1 MKLYQINL
9 FILEIVKEIYMKQFN
24 IDRSSYLQIYNNI
37 LINTIAKQIGKIE
50 QFNTTIHSKLHI
62 PIIII
67 SICIQEIVYRIFN
80 VRIWMILKIGKK
92 KGENKGKEYNS

>member
-37 LINTIAKQIGKIE
+37 LINTIAK
-50 QFNTTIHSKLHI
+50 
-62 PIIII
+62 
-67 SICIQEIVYRIFN
+67 
-80 VRIWMILKIGKK
+80 
-92 KGENKGKEYNS
+92 